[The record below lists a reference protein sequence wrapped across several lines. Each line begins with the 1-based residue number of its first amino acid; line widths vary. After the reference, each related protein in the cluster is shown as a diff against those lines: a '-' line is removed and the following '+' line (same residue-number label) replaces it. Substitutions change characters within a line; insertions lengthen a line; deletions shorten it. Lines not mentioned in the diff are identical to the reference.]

1 MANRDA
7 IKPCCKLFQRKG
19 FLIKDFVAPTNCIV
33 LIKNRFEYIVNLID
47 ELINATAIKLN
58 TKLNSKR
65 I

>member
-1 MANRDA
+1 M
-7 IKPCCKLFQRKG
+7 LFQRKG

-33 LIKNRFEYIVNLID
+33 LIKNRFEYIVNLME